1 MSDFTYKLSAI
12 RGMQNGRTFYQ
23 VSVPFRV
30 LASMLKLDDNLDVNK
45 RSQRLV
51 DKGRAKK
58 VTKYIIDNK
67 DKGFYVIPPLV
78 GYVDGEFSFNEVPLD
93 GFENTGKIQISLESK
108 FILFDGQHRAFGIR
122 EAMTSNADLAS
133 ENVSIMLFGG
143 LTLEDRKQAFHD
155 INFTQKTPAAALCV
169 AYNERNNFDKM
180 VVNVFKKSH
189 INNIIEYEKNT
200 ASGNSNKIYS
210 LKTLKDFSLQ
220 FNGKEMHEH
229 SEKLLSNYVTK
240 LFDVINI
247 PAHLLMIELE
257 NGHYQKIGYSPAKE
271 YREQYSIP
279 HAVMLKALG
288 LLGKALLSNNY
299 DTWED
304 DLERLGDKKIFD
316 RTSEHWLDRCVNERE
331 KMVSNQLAVRLTYYK
346 LKEIVGLSLSPE
358 ERAEENKYF
367 NSVELEHVA

>member
-12 RGMQNGRTFYQ
+12 RGMQNGRIFYQ

-58 VTKYIIDNK
+58 LTKYIVENK
-67 DKGFYVIPPLV
+67 DDGFYVIPPLV
-78 GYVDGEFSFNEVPLD
+78 GFVDGDFSFNEVPLD
-93 GFENTGKIQISLESK
+93 GFENTGKMQISLDSK
-108 FILFDGQHRAFGIR
+108 FMLFDGQTRAFGIR
-122 EAMTSNADLAS
+122 EAMASNADLAS
-133 ENVSIMLFGG
+133 ENISIMLFGD
-143 LTLEDRKQAFHD
+143 LSLEDRKQAFHD

-169 AYNERNNFDKM
+169 AYNERNSFDKM
-180 VVNVFKKSH
+180 VVSVFKKSH
-189 INNIIEYEKNT
+189 INSIIEYEKNT

-220 FNGKEMHEH
+220 FNGKEVHEH
-229 SEKLLSNYVTK
+229 SEKLLSSYVTK

-288 LLGKALLSNNY
+288 LLGKALLSNNS

-316 RTSEHWLDRCVNERE
+316 RDSEHWLDRCVNERE

-346 LKEIVGLSLSPE
+346 LKEIVKLPLSPE
-358 ERAEENKYF
+358 EVIEESKYF
-367 NSVELEHVA
+367 DGSH